1 MLGPRGAAQGTS
13 TLTSVRPAAALRAG
27 SKNQTSTVQT
37 MASYAKTKKPPPD
50 NPGNLAGRRRQ
61 LMDRAQ
67 QMASSTEGELPEGQK
82 LHKALEMLKPQFLEL
97 DKREKALQKKGG
109 EATPPKPRVKKASAT
124 DSEIQGIQDFLDFA
138 LT

>member
-1 MLGPRGAAQGTS
+1 
-13 TLTSVRPAAALRAG
+13 
-27 SKNQTSTVQT
+27 
-37 MASYAKTKKPPPD
+37 
-50 NPGNLAGRRRQ
+50 
-61 LMDRAQ
+61 
-67 QMASSTEGELPEGQK
+67 MASSTEGELPEGQK